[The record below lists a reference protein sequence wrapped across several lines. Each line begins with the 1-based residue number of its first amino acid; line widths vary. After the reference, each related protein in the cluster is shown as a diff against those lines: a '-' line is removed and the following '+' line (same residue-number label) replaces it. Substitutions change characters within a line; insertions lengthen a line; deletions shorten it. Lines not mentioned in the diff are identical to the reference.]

1 MNQNGMSNYPHFF
14 QILYQVF
21 GVELKIS
28 YFCTYI

>member
-1 MNQNGMSNYPHFF
+1 MNQNGMSNYPYFF